1 MIFPET
7 QGTDYKFIKPL
18 IMNTALSNDFTIQ
31 FLGAAGTVTG
41 SKTLISAN
49 GKNILVDCGLFQ
61 GLKHLRSLNWQPLP
75 IDVADI
81 SAVILTHAHL
91 DHTGYLPRLVNQGF
105 KGPIFGSAPTCE
117 ITEVLLLDSAKIQE
131 EDAEHAN
138 NKGYSKHKP
147 ARPLYDVEDA
157 KNTIPLLQSIRED
170 NWIEIGEGIRFR
182 LQNNAHIIGA
192 THVDMEIN
200 GKIIVFSG
208 DIGRTDDPMLEVP
221 DKPKKADYLVIEST
235 YGDRLHPA
243 VNPEEQ
249 FRRILHDVANRNGI
263 LIVPSFTVDRAQ
275 DFMYLFWKLEQK
287 KDIPNTP
294 IYLDSPMG
302 FDVSK
307 VFNKYYKWHK
317 LGPDIFNEV
326 FRNTRMVK
334 SYKDTEKLA
343 DDKFPKIVIAGSGMM
358 NGGRVL
364 AYLKKHIGNPDST
377 IIIPGYQAD
386 GTRGRQIHDGGHEI
400 KIHGEY
406 YPVRAH
412 IEDIRTMSS
421 HADQAQIIDWL
432 SGLENK
438 PTKVFINHGEPKSSD
453 ALRIK
458 IRDTFG
464 WDVEVPQLEDK
475 YTL

>member
-1 MIFPET
+1 
-7 QGTDYKFIKPL
+7 
-18 IMNTALSNDFTIQ
+18 MNTTLSNDFNIQ

-41 SKTLISAN
+41 SKTLIRAN
-49 GKNILVDCGLFQ
+49 GKKIMVDCGLFQ
-61 GLKHLRSLNWQPLP
+61 GLKHLRELNWQPLP
-75 IDVADI
+75 FDASELD
-81 SAVILTHAHL
+81 AVILTHAHL
-91 DHTGYLPRLVNQGF
+91 DHTGYLPRLVHQGF
-105 KGPIFGSAPTCE
+105 KGPIYGSAPTCE

-138 NKGYSKHKP
+138 NKGYSRHKP
-147 ARPLYDVEDA
+147 AKPLYDLEDA
-157 KNTIPLLQSIRED
+157 RNTLPLLKSHPED
-170 NWIEIGEGIRFR
+170 KWKTIGEGIRFR

-192 THVDMEIN
+192 THVDIEID
-200 GKIIVFSG
+200 GKRIIFSG

-221 DKPKKADYLVIEST
+221 DRPEAADYLVIEST
-235 YGDRLHPA
+235 YGDRIHPT
-243 VNPEEQ
+243 VDNEEQ
-249 FRRILHDVANRNGI
+249 FRKILHDVLERNGI

-287 KDIPNTP
+287 KDIPEIP

-302 FDVSK
+302 IDVSK

-317 LGPDIFNEV
+317 LGPKIFDEV
-326 FRNTRMVK
+326 FRNTKMIR
-334 SYKDTEKLA
+334 SYKDTIKTAE
-343 DDKFPKIVIAGSGMM
+343 DKRPKIVIAGSGMM

-364 AYLKKHIGNPDST
+364 TYLKKHIGNPEST
-377 IIIPGYQAD
+377 IIIPGYQAE
-386 GTRGRQIHDGGHEI
+386 GTRGRSIHDGVHEI

-432 SGLENK
+432 SGLQK
-438 PTKVFINHGEPKSSD
+438 DPSCIFINHGEPKSSD

-458 IRDTFG
+458 IKDTFG
-464 WDVEVPQLEDK
+464 WEVKIPQLED
-475 YTL
+475 TFQL

>member
-1 MIFPET
+1 
-7 QGTDYKFIKPL
+7 
-18 IMNTALSNDFTIQ
+18 MNNVPSKDFTIQ

-41 SKTLISAN
+41 SKTLISAH
-49 GKNILVDCGLFQ
+49 GKHILIDCGLFQ
-61 GLKHLRSLNWQPLP
+61 GLKHLRALNWQSLP
-75 IDVADI
+75 IDASDI
-81 SAVILTHAHL
+81 DAVILTHAHL
-91 DHTGYLPRLVNQGF
+91 DHTGYLPRLVHQGF
-105 KGPIFGSAPTCE
+105 SGPIFGSAPTCE

-138 NKGYSKHKP
+138 SKGYTRHSP

-157 KNTIPLLQSIRED
+157 KNTLPLLQTVTED
-170 NWIEIGEGIRFR
+170 EWKEIDGGIRFR

-192 THVDMEIN
+192 THVDIEID
-200 GKIIVFSG
+200 GKRIIFSG
-208 DIGRTDDPMLEVP
+208 DIGRTDDPMLDAP
-221 DKPKKADYLVIEST
+221 DKPEKADYLVVEST
-235 YGDRLHPA
+235 YGDRLHPPFDSEA
-243 VNPEEQ
+243 Q
-249 FRRILHDVANRNGI
+249 FRKILHAVADRNGI
-263 LIVPSFTVDRAQ
+263 MIVPSFTVDRAQ
-275 DFMYLFWKLEQK
+275 DFMYLFWKLEQN
-287 KDIPNTP
+287 KDIPDFP

-317 LGPDIFNEV
+317 LGPEIFNEV

-334 SYKDTEKLA
+334 SYKDTLKLA
-343 DDKFPKIVIAGSGMM
+343 DDTLPKIVIAGSGMM

-364 AYLKKHIGNPDST
+364 TYLKKHIGNPDST
-377 IIIPGYQAD
+377 IIIPGYQAE
-386 GTRGRQIHDGGHEI
+386 GTRGRQIHEGVHEI

-421 HADQAQIIDWL
+421 HADQGQILDWL

-438 PTKVFINHGEPKSSD
+438 PSKVFINHGEPQSSD